1 MERDARCVLFN
12 NRDLQRWNS
21 ESGFIEFGFVRDDVW
36 SDGYRYALFLLFDRL
51 SLLEWD
57 VRYGKRRF
65 RPDPGGE
72 LARVRERVFS
82 DRAGGWFVHDLGQ
95 V

>member
-12 NRDLQRWNS
+12 NWDLQRWNS
-21 ESGFIEFGFVRDDVW
+21 EGGFIEFGFVHDDIW
-36 SDGYRYALFLLFDRL
+36 SDGCRYALFLLFDRQ

-65 RPDPGGE
+65 RSDPDPVSE

-82 DRAGGWFVHDLGQ
+82 DRAGGWFVHDLG
-95 V
+95 

>member
-12 NRDLQRWNS
+12 NWDLQRWNS
-21 ESGFIEFGFVRDDVW
+21 ESAFIELGFVHDDVW
-36 SDGYRYALFLLFDRL
+36 SDGCRYALFLLFDRL

-57 VRYGKRRF
+57 VRYGKYRF

-82 DRAGGWFVHDLGQ
+82 DRTGGWFVHNLG
-95 V
+95 